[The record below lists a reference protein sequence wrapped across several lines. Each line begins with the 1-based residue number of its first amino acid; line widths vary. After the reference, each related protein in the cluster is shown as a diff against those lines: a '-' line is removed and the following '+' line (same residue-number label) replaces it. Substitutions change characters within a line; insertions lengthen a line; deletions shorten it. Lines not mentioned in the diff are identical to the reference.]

1 MEAQEVP
8 SEVQPTLAGEVM
20 DSLGEPQ
27 EAADQ
32 INDSNASSGAANPA
46 LHDNDPL
53 YVQKRLKQQRR
64 QHEREIREL
73 QAKMANMQNQMGQN
87 QMGQNQNQST
97 FPTPMDA
104 GSLQGQSGSV
114 GDQIQQA
121 VQMALNHR
129 EMQERKQKEAES
141 AAHVQKQYGEL
152 HRHLDSMGDKYDD
165 FDDLVR
171 SDDVPI
177 TPAMR
182 DYALTL
188 PRKGNG
194 SAGEVLYHLAKN
206 KDELNRISKLH
217 PVDQAS
223 EMARLSQALISGG
236 ENKVSQSRPTTMG
249 QIKTAPVTNN
259 QAVTDKTPVGNIRK
273 RMMAGTWK

>member
-1 MEAQEVP
+1 MTAQEVP
-8 SEVQPTLAGEVM
+8 SEVQPALAEEVM
-20 DSLGEPQ
+20 DSLGEPA
-27 EAADQ
+27 EAASEV
-32 INDSNASSGAANPA
+32 NESHESTGASNPS

-53 YVQKRLKQQRR
+53 YVQKRLKQERR
-64 QHEREIREL
+64 RHEREIREL
-73 QAKMANMQNQMGQN
+73 HAKMANMQNQMAN
-87 QMGQNQNQST
+87 NQST
-97 FPTPMDA
+97 FPTPMSD
-104 GSLQGQSGSV
+104 GSLQGQQGSV

-121 VQMALNHR
+121 VQMALNAR
-129 EMQERKQKEAES
+129 EMQERKQREAES
-141 AAHVQKQYGEL
+141 QAHVQKQYAEL

-171 SDDVPI
+171 QDDVPI

-206 KDELNRISKLH
+206 RDELNRISKLH

-236 ENKVSQSRPTTMG
+236 DNKVAQPRASIG
-249 QIKTAPVTNN
+249 QIKTVPVTNN
-259 QAVTDKTPVGNIRK
+259 AAITDKTPVGNIRK